1 MRIEVTVKRVTVTSA
16 VQRVVLGGQQSMTVD
31 MTMVDPRT
39 KSVLL
44 SYLDRTA
51 QMSPRGGVM
60 EVALEGAMSGND
72 PIDFMAQNLAFQ
84 FAEFVRPS
92 EPRS

>member
-1 MRIEVTVKRVTVTSA
+1 
-16 VQRVVLGGQQSMTVD
+16 MTVD
-31 MTMVDPRT
+31 MTMVAADEV
-39 KSVLL
+39 SSL
-44 SYLDRTA
+44 SYTDRTA

-72 PIDFMAQNLAFQ
+72 PIGFMAQNLAFQ

-92 EPRS
+92 EPPS